1 MEERG
6 AGHRQTAMCIPDTG
20 MMIMENIGLL
30 ELEGMEFRAHH
41 GCLERERIAG
51 NDFVV
56 DFRGE
61 TDMSAAVVSDRL
73 EDAVNYAL
81 IYEAVAEEMAR
92 PSDLLEH
99 VAGRIV
105 KVIEERFPQ
114 FTNFSVRVSKKR
126 PPVDGIVQWSRITL
140 HHGQKRK

>member
-1 MEERG
+1 MTLKKSK
-6 AGHRQTAMCIPDTG
+6 A
-20 MMIMENIGLL
+20 IGTL

-41 GCLERERIAG
+41 GCLEHEKVVG

-61 TDMSAAVVSDRL
+61 LDMTAAAESDRL

-81 IYEAVAEEMAR
+81 IYDVVAEEMSK

-105 KVIEERFPQ
+105 KALEERFPQ
-114 FTNFSVRVSKKR
+114 FESFSVRVSKKR
-126 PPVDGIVQWSRITL
+126 PPVNGIVQWSRITL
-140 HHGQKRK
+140 YR